1 MFEDIIFE
9 QPVVPVTKPRPK
21 IKPPVKQLTIS
32 GRLKLGKPTPKAKPI
47 TAFEMVK
54 QTDDL
59 RMLTKILDLVKIKVR
74 RQKKKLR
81 KAIRQNP

>member
-9 QPVVPVTKPRPK
+9 QPVVPVAKPRPK
-21 IKPPVKQLTIS
+21 EVKPKRLQIS
-32 GRLKLGKPTPKAKPI
+32 GTITIPKTKPL

-81 KAIRQNP
+81 KAKRQNP

>member
-9 QPVVPVTKPRPK
+9 QPVVPVAKPRPK
-21 IKPPVKQLTIS
+21 EVKSTPPKVKPM
-32 GRLKLGKPTPKAKPI
+32 

-59 RMLTKILDLVKIKVR
+59 RMLTKILDLCKVKVR

-81 KAIRQNP
+81 KAKRQNP